1 MPVCIVFAYEKARVR
16 ARPLARPHGAVL
28 RQGPRSDNSCLFV
41 LYLLMKRQGLGQGP
55 GKAPWGSFKARPQG
69 RQFMLVC
76 IVFAYEKARFRAR
89 PLARPHGAVLRQ
101 GPRGDNSCLFVLNNK
116 V

>member
-1 MPVCIVFAYEKARVR
+1 MLVCIVFAYGKARFK

-28 RQGPRSDNSCLFV
+28 KKGP
-41 LYLLMKRQGLGQGP
+41 
-55 GKAPWGSFKARPQG
+55 

-89 PLARPHGAVLRQ
+89 PLARPHGAVLMQ
-101 GPRGDNSCLFVLNNK
+101 GPRGDNS
-116 V
+116 